1 MITQERQMA
10 TISVKIY
17 RAEDLPKMNTD
28 IMANLKEIILGETK
42 PLADPLVQVSFNG
55 HTVRFPSMISVLWF
69 LHSKGNVLEHDIY

>member
-1 MITQERQMA
+1 MA

-28 IMANLKEIILGETK
+28 LMANLKEIILGETK

-55 HTVRFPSMISVLWF
+55 HMVRRYCPQF
-69 LHSKGNVLEHDIY
+69 LLFGHSSSQQSSKK